1 MFLISTG
8 AVYPP
13 KPEYF
18 GDLFA
23 ETVPEAT
30 QVLPRALEVAG
41 EIAANVSPM
50 ASMIS
55 RALLWEGASSPE
67 NAHLL
72 ESQVFHG
79 LIGSRYAITIFHSSF
94 LLTCGYCSRDHQEG
108 VKSFFE
114 KRKPEFTADLQN
126 NHPMYPWWYEAN
138 VGIEPKGTTGPS
150 KL

>member
-1 MFLISTG
+1 METKAG
-8 AVYPP
+8 ALPDIGGVR
-13 KPEYF
+13 
-18 GDLFA
+18 FA
-23 ETVPEAT
+23 IDVGWPGVKVVETVPEAT

-79 LIGSRYAITIFHSSF
+79 LIGSRYTITIFHSSF
-94 LLTCGYCSRDHQEG
+94 LL
-108 VKSFFE
+108 
-114 KRKPEFTADLQN
+114 
-126 NHPMYPWWYEAN
+126 
-138 VGIEPKGTTGPS
+138 
-150 KL
+150 